1 MCSHEW
7 QKRTKYYLSKYI
19 CPCKLSCFHCQI
31 IFVANLI
38 GLILSKVLLACLMH
52 KNRKSRL
59 AAAAALAKSVN
70 VKNASTAEN
79 GGVMHS
85 SPVALE
91 RYVAIHFP
99 SFSLYMAVIS
109 VKKRSVCGCII
120 RQGNASQLVPTVQMP
135 WSPLI
140 PRKRGRGGG
149 CCYKWLFMLFEKY
162 IYSSG
167 LTRKYTTQVKAGWLN
182 RRFVL

>member
-1 MCSHEW
+1 
-7 QKRTKYYLSKYI
+7 
-19 CPCKLSCFHCQI
+19 
-31 IFVANLI
+31 
-38 GLILSKVLLACLMH
+38 MH
-52 KNRKSRL
+52 NNRKRRL

-109 VKKRSVCGCII
+109 LSVCGCII
-120 RQGNASQLVPTVQMP
+120 RQDNASQLVPTVQMP
-135 WSPLI
+135 
-140 PRKRGRGGG
+140 
-149 CCYKWLFMLFEKY
+149 
-162 IYSSG
+162 
-167 LTRKYTTQVKAGWLN
+167 
-182 RRFVL
+182 

>member
-1 MCSHEW
+1 MTETHKILPEH
-7 QKRTKYYLSKYI
+7 I

-52 KNRKSRL
+52 NNRKRQS

-85 SPVALE
+85 SPVVLE

-99 SFSLYMAVIS
+99 SFSLYMASTETVIS
-109 VKKRSVCGCII
+109 LKSGVFAVALLDK
-120 RQGNASQLVPTVQMP
+120 AMP
-135 WSPLI
+135 HSLSPQCKCHD
-140 PRKRGRGGG
+140 PR
-149 CCYKWLFMLFEKY
+149 
-162 IYSSG
+162 
-167 LTRKYTTQVKAGWLN
+167 
-182 RRFVL
+182 